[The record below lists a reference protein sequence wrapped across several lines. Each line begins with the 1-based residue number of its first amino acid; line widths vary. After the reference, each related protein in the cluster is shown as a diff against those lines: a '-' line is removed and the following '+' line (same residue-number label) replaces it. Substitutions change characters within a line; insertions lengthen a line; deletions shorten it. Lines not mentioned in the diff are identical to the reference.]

1 MIDVHI
7 RYIRALEEAGSLNRE
22 LEFLP
27 SDEALAE
34 RRSEG
39 IGLTAPEFAILL
51 SYTKITLY
59 KQLRDS
65 DLPEDPYLSVELE
78 RYFPTPLRERF
89 REEMREHRLRREIT
103 ATCVVNDLVDG
114 AAPRSP
120 SVSGGDRSRAGGDRQ
135 GVHGGLRSTC
145 APCGTR

>member
-1 MIDVHI
+1 MIDVHR
-7 RYIRALEEAGSLNRE
+7 RYIRALEDAGSLNRE

-78 RYFPTPLRERF
+78 RYFPTLRANASA
-89 REEMREHRLRREIT
+89 RRCAST
-103 ATCVVNDLVDG
+103 GCDA
-114 AAPRSP
+114 RSP
-120 SVSGGDRSRAGGDRQ
+120 PPAS
-135 GVHGGLRSTC
+135 
-145 APCGTR
+145 